1 MVSVQEVIEDEEVA
15 FNRTLIGGLKYFDKV
30 KARLAAAG
38 STVVPGADVSAGGG
52 STLWGCGAVCR
63 LPLLVGAVICS
74 CAAYSRWGDVWRSF
88 VCLGCGCCVLLCDLP
103 YLLCA

>member
-52 STLWGCGAVCR
+52 ARCGVVVLC
-63 LPLLVGAVICS
+63 VI
-74 CAAYSRWGDVWRSF
+74 YHFW
-88 VCLGCGCCVLLCDLP
+88 
-103 YLLCA
+103 